1 LETWPERS
9 CTIDLGK
16 AFPITAAAEWGGWLS
31 ANVTKRDAWLGGL
44 VVSPSDG
51 SRFILGGR
59 LEPAAAEPEGGV
71 VLAGRKPIVVSP
83 VVFLSQPFKLDRILA
98 RV

>member
-1 LETWPERS
+1 
-9 CTIDLGK
+9 
-16 AFPITAAAEWGGWLS
+16 
-31 ANVTKRDAWLGGL
+31 L

-59 LEPAAAEPEGGV
+59 LESAAAEPEGGV
-71 VLAGRKPIVVSP
+71 GLAGRKPIVVSP